1 MELKVNKF
9 LRIPKRFYEFGT
21 NREFGNNNRRIQ
33 VDIKMEEDIF
43 LNKILESSA
52 YSTTC
57 VKKVNQFVF
66 YITTKCNWY

>member
-1 MELKVNKF
+1 MNSEQTENLE
-9 LRIPKRFYEFGT
+9 I
-21 NREFGNNNRRIQ
+21 II
-33 VDIKMEEDIF
+33 VDIKMEEECLVLDIF